1 MDAFFNLGFPL
12 LSKEMPR
19 LLNSIAI
26 WIVIIDAVCDFA
38 RYSSNGFKL
47 RKYYNEDGYIAMALD
62 ISVLF
67 LVGNLILGFF
77 NIKLFDGLYI
87 FSLNIVFLIVVCAI
101 ANAVLLN
108 MSKFDYN
115 KIITD
120 ENKYDKVMAVFRRK
134 RRIGS
139 LLLIASSVALRFL
152 MLLYPT
158 KIPLITII
166 VLGII
171 VVTRLQ
177 FTYVSTEI
185 RKYLNRCANT
195 SKSEV
200 SV

>member
-108 MSKFDYN
+108 MSKFDYSR
-115 KIITD
+115 IITD
-120 ENKYDKVMAVFRRK
+120 ENKYDKIMSDFRSK

-139 LLLIASSVALRFL
+139 LTLIISSVSLRIL
-152 MLLYPT
+152 MALYPT
-158 KIPLITII
+158 KIPLVTMVVLI
-166 VLGII
+166 VI
-171 VVTRLQ
+171 VITRLQ
-177 FTYVSTEI
+177 FTHISTEM
-185 RKYLNRCANT
+185 RKYLNKCANA
-195 SKSEV
+195 SKSEATV
-200 SV
+200 